1 MRAITRGRLALW
13 LLMPLGLAAT
23 VACSDDDSTEATDP
37 RSETSERSESAGA
50 EMPDAKLTT
59 VLTVGDNFGKRMEQG
74 AELAVEDLREA
85 GTVDFE
91 HVKEDAGDS
100 NTTAINA
107 LRKAV
112 EGEPD
117 VMVGPLYGT
126 MMLAISPE
134 IERAGIPTLITT
146 GSRSVTQQDN
156 RWIFRY
162 FPHDDIAKPA
172 LVNFATAE
180 LDIER
185 PAILH
190 SSDEYGQSGRDA
202 MTKAFDEAGIEAAT
216 IQSMNNDDRDVSGQ
230 MRQIAESGADS
241 LFVHI
246 APPNP
251 NVVAIQGI
259 RRAGLDIP
267 LLWGSGITSPTVLDL
282 VSDEDIAGIYAET
295 AGLVETSDDPKV
307 TDFVERYQ
315 AAFGVAPDI
324 FALLTYDAVSMAGT
338 AIADVGT
345 DPEAIY
351 EALSSMEY
359 QGLVTAYQAD
369 EEGTMTH
376 RSVVTQFDDARN
388 LEEIGEFDVEF
399 TPRSEE

>member
-1 MRAITRGRLALW
+1 MLSLVLVALLAVT
-13 LLMPLGLAAT
+13 AACGGDADEGAGT
-23 VACSDDDSTEATDP
+23 GSESTEPAAAPDD
-37 RSETSERSESAGA
+37 GGMA
-50 EMPDAKLTT
+50 EAKLTT
-59 VLTVGDNFGKRMEQG
+59 VLTVSDNFGKRMEQG

-85 GTVDFE
+85 GTVDFQ

-100 NTTAINA
+100 NTTAVNA

-126 MMLAISPE
+126 MMLALSPE
-134 IERAGIPTLITT
+134 IEQAGIPTLITT
-146 GSRSVTQQDN
+146 GSRSVTQQGN
-156 RWIFRY
+156 KWVFRY

-172 LVNFATAE
+172 LVQFATTE
-180 LDIER
+180 LDIQR

-190 SSDEYGQSGRDA
+190 SSDEYGESGRA
-202 MTKAFDEAGIEAAT
+202 SLTKAFEEAGLEVAT
-216 IQSMNNDDRDVSGQ
+216 IQSMNLDDRDVSGQ
-230 MRQIAESGADS
+230 MRQIADSGADS

-251 NVVAIQGI
+251 NVVAVQGV

-282 VSDEDIAGIYAET
+282 VSDEEVAGIYAET
-295 AGLVETSDDPKV
+295 AGLVGDSDDEAV

-315 AAFGVAPDI
+315 AAFGEAPDI

-338 AIADVGT
+338 AIAEVGT
-345 DPEAIY
+345 EADAIY
-351 EALSSMEY
+351 EALSTMEY
-359 QGLVTAYQAD
+359 DGLVTEYQAD
-369 EEGTMTH
+369 EEGTMIH
-376 RSVVTQFDDARN
+376 RSVVVQFDDAKNVERV
-388 LEEIGEFDVEF
+388 GEFDVEY